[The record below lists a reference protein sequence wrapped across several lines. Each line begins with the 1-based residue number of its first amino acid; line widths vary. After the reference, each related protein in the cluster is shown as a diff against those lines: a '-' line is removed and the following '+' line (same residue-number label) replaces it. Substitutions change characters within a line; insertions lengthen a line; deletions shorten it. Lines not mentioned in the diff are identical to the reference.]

1 MCNNKVLTGG
11 AISYSWPHEGY
22 GGLSANSL
30 PEIALHRGGGVD
42 GWMVVVVVVV
52 DGRSNKIQLPTRT
65 ATTTAATPV

>member
-42 GWMVVVVVVV
+42 GWMVVVVVV

-65 ATTTAATPV
+65 TTTTAATPV